1 MTEITLVSFN
11 PSARSVVFEAYGQ
24 RKTINGLGEFPSK
37 EAFIEYLQSV
47 AETDLKPTATLL
59 DLPDMGEYIGQ
70 KLPAPSEL
78 E

>member
-1 MTEITLVSFN
+1 MTEITLVSFD
-11 PSARSVVFEAYGQ
+11 PLARSVVFEAYGK

-47 AETDLKPTATLL
+47 AETDLKPTATLS
-59 DLPDMGEYIGQ
+59 DLPDMGEYVGQ
-70 KLPAPSEL
+70 KLPSNTEL